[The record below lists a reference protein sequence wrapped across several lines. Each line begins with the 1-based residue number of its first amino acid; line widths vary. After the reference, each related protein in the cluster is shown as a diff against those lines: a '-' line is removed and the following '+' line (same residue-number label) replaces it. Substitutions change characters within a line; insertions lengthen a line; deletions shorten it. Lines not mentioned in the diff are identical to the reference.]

1 MRTLISLLL
10 AVMLLGT
17 VCAHAEKDSSLGI
30 TQKTYEAITEI
41 QALLEAEQWQ
51 AAREALL
58 ALLEKKLNGYERAH
72 ALNMLGYTYF
82 NDENYD
88 QALAS
93 FQEALTQP
101 GLPIT
106 QVRALLTTTSQV
118 CLAAERYEDAEKYA
132 LELLAQEEAH
142 PQPQSQIILAQ
153 AYIGMEEWQ
162 KAVSPLKKA
171 IKMQVDAGAKPR
183 ENWMLMLSS
192 VYYSL
197 EDYESMRDIL
207 YQMVELYPA
216 ERYLI
221 NLAALHGQL
230 GDTDKQLALIESL
243 LDEQRLEK
251 SYHLMSL
258 VNLFLAKG
266 MPFKAADLLQR
277 EMASGRIETTQQ
289 HLEMES
295 QAWYLAGEEDRAIPP
310 LERAAALS
318 DDGELYL
325 RVARLYMDSYQWQ
338 PAEKAARKALQVG
351 GLRDEGGAWL
361 VVGMALARGDELEA
375 ARKAFLQAAEHEKS
389 EQWAQQWLGFV
400 DSEQR
405 RIAALTAN

>member
-1 MRTLISLLL
+1 MRTVISLLL